1 MNKANKLFNEI
12 SNNTLN
18 NEKRS
23 VDIIEHYTSL
33 NVEGKL
39 KSGAFD
45 LSLIILPHFHPIIF
59 YYQKKVI

>member
-39 KSGAFD
+39 
-45 LSLIILPHFHPIIF
+45 I
-59 YYQKKVI
+59 